1 MRSEK
6 VTIGKIVSPH
16 GVKGLF
22 KVLVYSENEDSFF
35 SHKSYFKVKNKKI
48 DIIKKFNK
56 GIFIVCESAT
66 IQSRDQVNEIIN
78 EDIVI
83 SATDLKKN
91 YNNKNLKLSPY
102 IPYSK
107 ISSKI
112 KKIDVFVLPYTSKVT
127 VSGDIGDISKYTSP
141 LKVFDYMI
149 CGKLLICS
157 NLSSSLSISK
167 ISCFWSNEI
176 FKIATIVS
184 DILFRSDIDFMFE
197 KDFFNYY
204 NI

>member
-56 GIFIVCESAT
+56 GNFIVCESAT
-66 IQSRDQVNEIIN
+66 IQSREQVTEIIN

-83 SATDLKKN
+83 LATDLKKN
-91 YNNKNLKLSPY
+91 YNNKNEFFHRDL
-102 IPYSK
+102 IGC
-107 ISSKI
+107 
-112 KKIDVFVLPYTSKVT
+112 KVINFN
-127 VSGDIGDISKYTSP
+127 SEDIGNVKAIHNFGAGDLLELDGKYP
-141 LKVFDYMI
+141 YMI
-149 CGKLLICS
+149 RFEQVKKENI
-157 NLSSSLSISK
+157 NLKKSIIK
-167 ISCFWSNEI
+167 VDL
-176 FKIATIVS
+176 K
-184 DILFRSDIDFMFE
+184 
-197 KDFFNYY
+197 Y
-204 NI
+204 

>member
-56 GIFIVCESAT
+56 GNFIVCESAT
-66 IQSRDQVNEIIN
+66 IQSREQVNEIID

-91 YNNKNLKLSPY
+91 YNNKNEFFHRDL
-102 IPYSK
+102 IGC
-107 ISSKI
+107 
-112 KKIDVFVLPYTSKVT
+112 KVINFN
-127 VSGDIGDISKYTSP
+127 SEDIGNVKAVHNFGAGDLLELDGKYP
-141 LKVFDYMI
+141 YMI
-149 CGKLLICS
+149 RFEQVKKENI
-157 NLSSSLSISK
+157 NLKKSIIK
-167 ISCFWSNEI
+167 VDL
-176 FKIATIVS
+176 K
-184 DILFRSDIDFMFE
+184 
-197 KDFFNYY
+197 Y
-204 NI
+204 

>member
-22 KVLVYSENEDSFF
+22 KVLIYSENEDSFF

-56 GIFIVCESAT
+56 GNFIVCEST
-66 IQSRDQVNEIIN
+66 SIQSREQVTEIIN

-91 YNNKNLKLSPY
+91 YNNKNEFFHR
-102 IPYSK
+102 
-107 ISSKI
+107 
-112 KKIDVFVLPYTSKVT
+112 DVIGCT
-127 VSGDIGDISKYTSP
+127 VINFNSEDIGNVKAVHNFGAGDLLELDGKYP
-141 LKVFDYMI
+141 YMI
-149 CGKLLICS
+149 RFKQVKKENI
-157 NLSSSLSISK
+157 NLKKSIIK
-167 ISCFWSNEI
+167 VDLKC
-176 FKIATIVS
+176 
-184 DILFRSDIDFMFE
+184 
-197 KDFFNYY
+197 
-204 NI
+204 

>member
-16 GVKGLF
+16 GVNGLF

-56 GIFIVCESAT
+56 GNFIVCESAT
-66 IQSRDQVNEIIN
+66 IQSREQVNEIIS

-91 YNNKNLKLSPY
+91 YNNKNEFFHRDLIGCKVINFNSEDIGNVKAIHNFGAGDLLELDGKFPY
-102 IPYSK
+102 MIRFEQ
-107 ISSKI
+107 I
-112 KKIDVFVLPYTSKVT
+112 KKENINLKKSIIKV
-127 VSGDIGDISKYTSP
+127 DLKY
-141 LKVFDYMI
+141 
-149 CGKLLICS
+149 
-157 NLSSSLSISK
+157 
-167 ISCFWSNEI
+167 
-176 FKIATIVS
+176 
-184 DILFRSDIDFMFE
+184 
-197 KDFFNYY
+197 
-204 NI
+204 

>member
-22 KVLVYSENEDSFF
+22 KVLIYSENEDSFF

-56 GIFIVCESAT
+56 GNFIVCESTT
-66 IQSRDQVNEIIN
+66 IKSREEVAEIIN

-91 YNNKNLKLSPY
+91 YNNKSEFFHRDLIGCKVINFNSEDIGNVKAIHNFGAGDLLELDGKYPYMIRFEQVKKENINLKKS
-102 IPYSK
+102 I
-107 ISSKI
+107 I
-112 KKIDVFVLPYTSKVT
+112 KVDL
-127 VSGDIGDISKYTSP
+127 KY
-141 LKVFDYMI
+141 
-149 CGKLLICS
+149 
-157 NLSSSLSISK
+157 
-167 ISCFWSNEI
+167 
-176 FKIATIVS
+176 
-184 DILFRSDIDFMFE
+184 
-197 KDFFNYY
+197 
-204 NI
+204 

>member
-56 GIFIVCESAT
+56 GNFIVCESAT
-66 IQSRDQVNEIIN
+66 IQSREQVTEIIN

-91 YNNKNLKLSPY
+91 YNNKNEFFHRDLIGCKVIDFNLEDIGNVKAIHNFGAGDLLELDSKFPYMIRFEQVKKENINLKNSIIKVDLKL
-102 IPYSK
+102 
-107 ISSKI
+107 
-112 KKIDVFVLPYTSKVT
+112 LE
-127 VSGDIGDISKYTSP
+127 
-141 LKVFDYMI
+141 
-149 CGKLLICS
+149 S
-157 NLSSSLSISK
+157 N
-167 ISCFWSNEI
+167 
-176 FKIATIVS
+176 
-184 DILFRSDIDFMFE
+184 
-197 KDFFNYY
+197 
-204 NI
+204 

>member
-35 SHKSYFKVKNKKI
+35 SYKSYFKVKNKKI

-56 GIFIVCESAT
+56 GNFIVCESAT
-66 IQSRDQVNEIIN
+66 IQSREQVNEIIN

-91 YNNKNLKLSPY
+91 YNNKNEFFHRDLIGCKVINFNSEEIGNVKAIHNFGAGDLLELDGKFPYMIRFEQVKKENINLKNSIIKVDLKL
-102 IPYSK
+102 
-107 ISSKI
+107 
-112 KKIDVFVLPYTSKVT
+112 LE
-127 VSGDIGDISKYTSP
+127 
-141 LKVFDYMI
+141 
-149 CGKLLICS
+149 S
-157 NLSSSLSISK
+157 N
-167 ISCFWSNEI
+167 
-176 FKIATIVS
+176 
-184 DILFRSDIDFMFE
+184 
-197 KDFFNYY
+197 
-204 NI
+204 

>member
-22 KVLVYSENEDSFF
+22 KILIYSESEDSFF

-56 GIFIVCESAT
+56 GNFIVCESAT
-66 IQSRDQVNEIIN
+66 IQSREQATEIIN

-91 YNNKNLKLSPY
+91 YNNKNEFFHRDL
-102 IPYSK
+102 IGC
-107 ISSKI
+107 
-112 KKIDVFVLPYTSKVT
+112 KVINFN
-127 VSGDIGDISKYTSP
+127 SEDIGNVKAVHNFGAGDLLELDGKYP
-141 LKVFDYMI
+141 YMI
-149 CGKLLICS
+149 RFEQVKKENI
-157 NLSSSLSISK
+157 NLKKSIIK
-167 ISCFWSNEI
+167 VDL
-176 FKIATIVS
+176 T
-184 DILFRSDIDFMFE
+184 
-197 KDFFNYY
+197 Y
-204 NI
+204 

>member
-56 GIFIVCESAT
+56 GNFIVCESAT
-66 IQSRDQVNEIIN
+66 IQSREQVTEIIN

-83 SATDLKKN
+83 LATDLKKN
-91 YNNKNLKLSPY
+91 YNNKNEFFHRDL
-102 IPYSK
+102 IGC
-107 ISSKI
+107 
-112 KKIDVFVLPYTSKVT
+112 KVINFN
-127 VSGDIGDISKYTSP
+127 SEDIGNVKAVHNFGAGDLLELDGKYP
-141 LKVFDYMI
+141 YMI
-149 CGKLLICS
+149 RFEQVKKENI
-157 NLSSSLSISK
+157 NLKKSIIK
-167 ISCFWSNEI
+167 VDL
-176 FKIATIVS
+176 K
-184 DILFRSDIDFMFE
+184 
-197 KDFFNYY
+197 Y
-204 NI
+204 

>member
-56 GIFIVCESAT
+56 GNFIVCESAT

-91 YNNKNLKLSPY
+91 YNNKNEFFHRDL
-102 IPYSK
+102 IGC
-107 ISSKI
+107 
-112 KKIDVFVLPYTSKVT
+112 KVINFN
-127 VSGDIGDISKYTSP
+127 SEDIGNVKAVHNFGAGDLLELDGKYP
-141 LKVFDYMI
+141 YMI
-149 CGKLLICS
+149 RFEQVKKENI
-157 NLSSSLSISK
+157 NLKKSIIK
-167 ISCFWSNEI
+167 VDL
-176 FKIATIVS
+176 K
-184 DILFRSDIDFMFE
+184 
-197 KDFFNYY
+197 Y
-204 NI
+204 

>member
-56 GIFIVCESAT
+56 GNFIVCESAT
-66 IQSRDQVNEIIN
+66 IQSTEQVTEIIN

-83 SATDLKKN
+83 SETDLKKN
-91 YNNKNLKLSPY
+91 YNNKNEFFHRDL
-102 IPYSK
+102 IGC
-107 ISSKI
+107 
-112 KKIDVFVLPYTSKVT
+112 KVINFN
-127 VSGDIGDISKYTSP
+127 SEDIGNVKAVHNFGAGDLLELDGKYP
-141 LKVFDYMI
+141 YMI
-149 CGKLLICS
+149 RFEQVKKENI
-157 NLSSSLSISK
+157 NLKKSIIK
-167 ISCFWSNEI
+167 VDL
-176 FKIATIVS
+176 K
-184 DILFRSDIDFMFE
+184 
-197 KDFFNYY
+197 Y
-204 NI
+204 

>member
-16 GVKGLF
+16 GVNGLF

-56 GIFIVCESAT
+56 GNFIVCESAT
-66 IQSRDQVNEIIN
+66 IQSREQVNEIIN

-91 YNNKNLKLSPY
+91 YNNKNEFFHRDL
-102 IPYSK
+102 IGC
-107 ISSKI
+107 
-112 KKIDVFVLPYTSKVT
+112 KVINFNSEEIGN
-127 VSGDIGDISKYTSP
+127 VKAVHNFGAGDLLELDGKFP
-141 LKVFDYMI
+141 YMI
-149 CGKLLICS
+149 RFEQVKKENINLKKSIIKVDLKILES
-157 NLSSSLSISK
+157 N
-167 ISCFWSNEI
+167 
-176 FKIATIVS
+176 
-184 DILFRSDIDFMFE
+184 
-197 KDFFNYY
+197 
-204 NI
+204 